1 MPFGLCNAPATFQ
14 RVMQIVLAG
23 LEGEGVFVYL
33 DDILI
38 ASKNFGEHLR
48 QLRAVFERLRSAGLR
63 LKPKKC
69 LFLRD
74 EVLYLG
80 HVISVK
86 GVKPDS
92 AKTEKVKCFPI
103 PRDVTCVRQ
112 FIGLASYY
120 RRFVN
125 SFASIAS
132 PLRALTKKNAKFSWT
147 SECQVAFDKLKE
159 LLVSAPVLA
168 YPRFGLGI
176 EFILE
181 TDASGIGLGAILS
194 QTQDDG
200 ELHPIAY
207 ASCSLDNSERNYGI
221 TELETLAVVWAA
233 RHFRP
238 YLLGHHTIV
247 FTDHSACVSVLRT
260 ARPSGKIARWALTV
274 QELNLTLKHRAGKLN
289 SNADALSRN
298 PITEPDH
305 DTRCDGSRVCNSG
318 GDRCD
323 DGVEGCSSG
332 DSICRGCGVYNG
344 CGCDTGGCIESSEC
358 GAGHDDCCKCGVI
371 ASGSSDSQGCCCC
384 GRRGC
389 VDDELFCGEYVLE
402 VGVNENGDVVN
413 HEDDLKLCES
423 NKEIHQMQMEDV
435 DLQPYKKYHSHG
447 LLPEDQNVARKIV
460 LESQHYEMIDGVL
473 HHENPNQPGR
483 WCIVVPKKLHSQ
495 LLNEAHAGCFGGHL
509 SEKVYDKLQRSYWWY
524 GLRRDVRRFCRSCLN
539 CVHQTRARPFAS
551 TSFSPYPC
559 KGTVSSSSCGCSTV
573 TSHF

>member
-1 MPFGLCNAPATFQ
+1 M
-14 RVMQIVLAG
+14 
-23 LEGEGVFVYL
+23 
-33 DDILI
+33 
-38 ASKNFGEHLR
+38 
-48 QLRAVFERLRSAGLR
+48 
-63 LKPKKC
+63 
-69 LFLRD
+69 
-74 EVLYLG
+74 
-80 HVISVK
+80 
-86 GVKPDS
+86 
-92 AKTEKVKCFPI
+92 
-103 PRDVTCVRQ
+103 RQ

-132 PLRALTKKNAKFSWT
+132 PLRALTKKNAKFSCT

-371 ASGSSDSQGCCCC
+371 ASGSSD
-384 GRRGC
+384 C
-389 VDDELFCGEYVLE
+389 VCINMCAAFVCYIDGGSY
-402 VGVNENGDVVN
+402 
-413 HEDDLKLCES
+413 
-423 NKEIHQMQMEDV
+423 
-435 DLQPYKKYHSHG
+435 HG
-447 LLPEDQNVARKIV
+447 LSPFFCSASWADPV
-460 LESQHYEMIDGVL
+460 S
-473 HHENPNQPGR
+473 
-483 WCIVVPKKLHSQ
+483 
-495 LLNEAHAGCFGGHL
+495 LL
-509 SEKVYDKLQRSYWWY
+509 RS
-524 GLRRDVRRFCRSCLN
+524 F
-539 CVHQTRARPFAS
+539 Q
-551 TSFSPYPC
+551 
-559 KGTVSSSSCGCSTV
+559 
-573 TSHF
+573 

>member
-1 MPFGLCNAPATFQ
+1 MTFGLCNAPATFQ

-48 QLRAVFERLRSAGLR
+48 QLRAIFERLRSAGLR

-125 SFASIAS
+125 SIAS

-159 LLVSAPVLA
+159 LLVSAPV

-194 QTQDDG
+194 QTQDD
-200 ELHPIAY
+200 AY
-207 ASCSLDNSERNYGI
+207 ASRSLDNSERNYGI

-289 SNADALSRN
+289 SNADALS
-298 PITEPDH
+298 ITEPDN

-358 GAGHDDCCKCGVI
+358 GGHDDCCKCGVI

-389 VDDELFCGEYVLE
+389 VDDELFCGE
-402 VGVNENGDVVN
+402 NGDVVN

-435 DLQPYKKYHSHG
+435 DLQKYHSHG

-473 HHENPNQPGR
+473 HHENPNEPGR
-483 WCIVVPKKLHSQ
+483 WS
-495 LLNEAHAGCFGGHL
+495 
-509 SEKVYDKLQRSYWWY
+509 
-524 GLRRDVRRFCRSCLN
+524 
-539 CVHQTRARPFAS
+539 
-551 TSFSPYPC
+551 
-559 KGTVSSSSCGCSTV
+559 
-573 TSHF
+573 